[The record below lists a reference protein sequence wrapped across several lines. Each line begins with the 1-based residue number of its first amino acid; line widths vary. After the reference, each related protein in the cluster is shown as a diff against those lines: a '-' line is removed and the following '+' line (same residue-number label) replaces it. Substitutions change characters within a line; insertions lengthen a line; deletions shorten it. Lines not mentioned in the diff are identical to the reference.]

1 MRGNINR
8 KYLKRRKN
16 WIERNVAWL
25 IVIIIITFIVAA
37 GLIFCINIFGKSNKF
52 ETNANMTNETNST
65 QNSETKAV
73 DWIIDEEPINTAKVN
88 YTVPS
93 NIQNPYFVKVNR
105 AMCCV
110 TVYGIDSN
118 GTYTIPVIAFACSVG
133 SVGNET
139 IVGEN
144 YTTTDKYS
152 WRLMVDNSYAQCAF
166 RIDGGYLF
174 HSVPYTIMSS
184 DSLETDQFNMLGS
197 PASLGCVRMKMS
209 DVKWIYDNC
218 PAGTKVTIYDDTT
231 IPGPLGKPETIKI
244 PVNSPNAGWDP
255 TDTNVNN
262 PWLKNSAK
270 IEGATDITTKVGQKV
285 DIKSG
290 VTAKDTCGNDI
301 TSKLVTVGKYTFDQA
316 GEYTIKYVVTDAI
329 GSKAESTVKLK
340 VNN

>member
-16 WIERNVAWL
+16 WFERNIGWL
-25 IVIIIITFIVAA
+25 IVISIIVIIIAA
-37 GLIFCINIFGKSNKF
+37 GVVFCINIFGKPNNLQTSASVPT
-52 ETNANMTNETNST
+52 ETTSVK
-65 QNSETKAV
+65 NSETKSV
-73 DWIIDEEPINTAKVN
+73 TWINDEEPTNSSKVN
-88 YTVPS
+88 YTVPA
-93 NIQNPYFVKVNR
+93 NVQFPYFIKVNR

-110 TVYGIDSN
+110 TVYGIDNN
-118 GTYTIPVIAFACSVG
+118 GSYTIPVIAFACSVG
-133 SVGNET
+133 SAGNET

-152 WRLMVDNSYAQCAF
+152 WRLMVDYSYAQYAF

-174 HSVPYTIMSS
+174 HSVPYTAMTN

-197 PASLGCVRMKMS
+197 PASLGCVRMKVA
-209 DVKWIYDNC
+209 DVKWLQDNC
-218 PAGTKVTIYDDTT
+218 PAGTKVTIYDDTST
-231 IPGPLGKPETIKI
+231 PGPLGKPETIKI

-255 TDTNVNN
+255 TDPNENN
-262 PWLKNSAK
+262 PWLKCSAK
-270 IEGATDITTKVGQKV
+270 IDGATDITTKVGQKV

-316 GEYTIKYVVTDAI
+316 GEYAIKYEVTDAI
-329 GSKAESTVKLK
+329 GSKAEVTVKLK
-340 VNN
+340 VTE